1 VAAPEGGKG
10 MSAPPGGVLAAF
22 RHVDDAAHAVRE
34 LKAKGYAGFTVYTP
48 VPNQELASAIGQQK
62 SPVRLWT
69 LLGGLTGLSLGF
81 LMTMWMSVDYPIV
94 VGGKPIPSVIPY
106 IVIMFELTI
115 LCGALATIT
124 GLIVHA
130 VRGRRPA
137 VFDPRFTDDHIGVF
151 VPCAPEGRGAVQQL
165 LQDAGAEE
173 VRLEA

>member
-1 VAAPEGGKG
+1 
-10 MSAPPGGVLAAF
+10 MSGHPGGVLAAF
-22 RHVDDAAHAVRE
+22 RHVDDAAQAIRD
-34 LKAKGYAGFTVYTP
+34 LRASGFADVTAYTP
-48 VPNQELASAIGQQK
+48 VPNQEIANALGRKA

-69 LLGGLTGLSLGF
+69 LLGGLTGFSLGL

-130 VRGRRPA
+130 VRGRRA
-137 VFDPRFTDDHIGVF
+137 AAFDPRFTDDHIGVF
-151 VPCAPEGRGAVQQL
+151 VPCAPERRGAVQQL
-165 LQDAGAEE
+165 LQASGAEE
-173 VRLEA
+173 VRIEA